1 MSHNTSKSFSLFGK
15 KPAVEKKPEEK
26 KPNRSFNS
34 TPTIIAKD
42 LKIEG
47 QLTSTGLVEIEGC
60 IIGNIKGN
68 SVILLPS
75 GSIEGEVEAESFSIK
90 GKFNGT
96 IKAKS
101 VNIGSKARI
110 SGTIEYS
117 LLSVEDGAS
126 VDAKFKKLTSATT
139 TINIA

>member
-1 MSHNTSKSFSLFGK
+1 MSTVKSKSFSLFGK
-15 KPAVEKKPEEK
+15 KPTKEGKPEEK
-26 KPNRSFNS
+26 KPSRSFNA

-47 QLTSTGLVEIEGC
+47 QIISSGLIEIEGTV
-60 IIGNIKGN
+60 IGNIKGN
-68 SVILLPS
+68 SVILLQS
-75 GSIEGEVEAESFSIK
+75 GVIEGEVEAESFSVR
-90 GKFNGT
+90 GKFLGT

-101 VNIGSKARI
+101 VNIGHKAQV

-126 VDAKFKKLTSATT
+126 VDAKFKKIGSD
-139 TINIA
+139 IKGI